1 LADVDS
7 NLVRAIAEQVLLA
20 LRGNTGSGG
29 GVVNIHAPLGEC
41 TGDYSK
47 FTDVKIQSAPAPV
60 AVAQTVVVSAP
71 SAPPAATV
79 LKGVITVSHIR
90 AIKGPLRIGKG
101 AILTPLAQDYIRDKH
116 IQVVSDTGAGT
127 GEKISINAGTN
138 SPTYWWIDGQC
149 PSVAK
154 VIEALRPNTLAS
166 RERSSPD
173 NLRLVVKELA
183 TLVKNKKVTGALLF
197 VNSAAR
203 AVCYANRCHSLR
215 AIVGTSD
222 KAVADGIEHLGA
234 NTLILEYPL
243 LGFKSMMALVKP
255 FIESLHQPS
264 AAVQKELSELM
275 TCG

>member
-1 LADVDS
+1 MADVDP

-20 LRGNTGSGG
+20 LRGSAGSGG

-47 FTDVKIQSAPAPV
+47 FTDVKIQSAPAPATAPQS
-60 AVAQTVVVSAP
+60 AVSNVP
-71 SAPPAATV
+71 SPTV

-90 AIKGPLRIGKG
+90 AIKGPLHIGKG
-101 AILTPLAQDYIRDKH
+101 AILTPLAQDYIRDKN
-116 IQVVSDTGAGT
+116 IQIVNELGT
-127 GEKISINAGTN
+127 ASGEKISINTGAH

-183 TLVKNKKVTGALLF
+183 ALVKNKKVTGALLF